1 MDNEIENN
9 EALEDNS
16 VKEVEKELMSESNIS
31 LPPEYEKELLNKIDA
46 KMTEFMKKYLKEG
59 SVINKPVEPVN
70 KKKLVKDLR
79 F

>member
-1 MDNEIENN
+1 MDNEIENK
-9 EALEDNS
+9 EALENNS
-16 VKEVEKELMSESNIS
+16 VNEVEKELITETKVS

-70 KKKLVKDLR
+70 KKRLVKDLR